1 MISIN
6 FNFLKI
12 KGIINMNINRPISPH
27 LTIYKLQIT
36 NTLSIFHRITG
47 GVLALTLCFFILI
60 LKMLNF
66 HLSSYAFYSIAYT
79 LNQYSG
85 FLFIAISF
93 FLLLFIFYHLFAGLR
108 HLVWDAGYALEIEN
122 VYLTGYIM
130 LGLAFLF
137 TLIAWI
143 IF

>member
-1 MISIN
+1 
-6 FNFLKI
+6 
-12 KGIINMNINRPISPH
+12 MNLNRPISPH

-47 GVLALTLCFFILI
+47 GILSVVLCFFVIL

-66 HLSSYAFYSIAYT
+66 HLSSYTIYSVAYVV
-79 LNQYSG
+79 NQFSG
-85 FLFIAISF
+85 FIFLIAGF
-93 FLLLFIFYHLFAGLR
+93 FLILFLFYHLFAGVR

-122 VYLTGYIM
+122 VYLSAYVM
-130 LGLAFLF
+130 VGLTFLLTF
-137 TLIAWI
+137 TVWF

>member
-1 MISIN
+1 
-6 FNFLKI
+6 
-12 KGIINMNINRPISPH
+12 MNLNRPISPH

-47 GVLALTLCFFILI
+47 GILSIVLCFFVIV

-66 HLSSYAFYSIAYT
+66 HLSSYLVYSVIYT
-79 LNQYSG
+79 VNQFSG
-85 FLFIAISF
+85 FIFFIAGF
-93 FLLLFIFYHLFAGLR
+93 FLILFLFYHLFAGVR

-122 VYLTGYIM
+122 VYLSGYIM
-130 LGLAFLF
+130 VGLTFLLTF
-137 TLIAWI
+137 IVWF